1 MAKKCNFPALKS
13 ELDKYKRLE
22 SLLKSMRS
30 GYTAR
35 DNFAV
40 LMEIMAISLA
50 NVVKTDMWQERENV
64 YLKLIKTVD
73 VNATKHAFAFVMD
86 WFAEQAEP
94 MDLLGPFHSWVGMDN
109 SRTGQFFTPW
119 TVAVAMALMSLGSK
133 EEIEK
138 QIAEKGYISI
148 NDPTCGAGGT
158 LLAAANVLHGMGIDC
173 RNVVFYGQE
182 LMPTTAYTCFVQCAL
197 SGLPAVIG
205 HGNTLK
211 MDTFQTFATLPYWEL
226 RLKLTEESMGAI
238 A

>member
-1 MAKKCNFPALKS
+1 MGKRNNIPIAKATLERHK
-13 ELDKYKRLE
+13 ELE
-22 SLLKSMRS
+22 SLLKKMRS

-50 NVVKTDMWQERENV
+50 NVVKTDMWQERENA

-86 WFAEQAEP
+86 WFAEQSEP
-94 MDLLGPFHSWVGMDN
+94 MDLLGPFHSWIGMDN

-133 EEIEK
+133 DEIEK
-138 QIAEKGYISI
+138 QIAEKGYFGI
-148 NDPTCGAGGT
+148 NDPACGAGGT
-158 LLAAANVLHGMGIDC
+158 LLAAANALHGMGIDC

-182 LMPTTAYTCFVQCAL
+182 LMPTTAYACFVQCAL

-205 HGNTLK
+205 HGDTLK
-211 MDTFQTFATLPYWEL
+211 MDTFQTFTTLPYWEL
-226 RLKLTEESMGAI
+226 RSKLTEENMGAI

>member
-1 MAKKCNFPALKS
+1 MASKCNFPALKS
-13 ELDKYKRLE
+13 EVDKYKKLE
-22 SLLKSMRS
+22 SLLKSLRS

-35 DNFAV
+35 DNFTV
-40 LMEIMAISLA
+40 LMEIMAIALA
-50 NVVKTDMWQERENV
+50 NVVKTDMWQERENT

-94 MDLLGPFHSWVGMDN
+94 MDLLGPFHSWIGMDN
-109 SRTGQFFTPW
+109 SHTGQFFTPW
-119 TVAVAMALMSLGSK
+119 TVAVAMALMSLGHK
-133 EEIEK
+133 EDIEK

-148 NDPTCGAGGT
+148 NDPTCGAGST
-158 LLAAANVLHGMGIDC
+158 LLAAANALQGMGIDC
-173 RNVVFYGQE
+173 SNVVFYGQE

-205 HGNTLK
+205 HGDTLK
-211 MDTFQTFATLPYWEL
+211 MDTFQTFTTLPYWKL
-226 RLKLTEESMGAI
+226 RSKLIKENMEAI

>member
-1 MAKKCNFPALKS
+1 MGKRNNIPIAKATLERHK
-13 ELDKYKRLE
+13 ELE
-22 SLLKSMRS
+22 SLLKKMRS

-35 DNFAV
+35 DNFTV

-86 WFAEQAEP
+86 WFAKQAEP
-94 MDLLGPFHSWVGMDN
+94 MDLLGPFHSWIGMDN

-158 LLAAANVLHGMGIDC
+158 LLAAANALQGMGIDC
-173 RNVVFYGQE
+173 SNVVFYGQE

-205 HGNTLK
+205 HGDTLK
-211 MDTFQTFATLPYWEL
+211 MDTFQTFTTLPYWEL
-226 RLKLTEESMGAI
+226 RSKLTEENMGAI